1 MSSITLLSTHAS
13 SLSLSTL
20 SKPFASPL
28 APSSVTLP
36 LPSRFPKNSNPA
48 VAISP
53 SGHIFLY
60 NSESSFIWEYDSK
73 GRRISEI
80 ALGKEEKAGKVACW
94 EDGIVLSVRKQVR
107 IMMKDYEGKI
117 GRWHCSKMFE
127 ELEDSITALC
137 TDGKLVAVG
146 SEAGKLVVFEMNTGS
161 MTSLPLNEDFSGPI
175 SSSIAFFSSLPNT
188 LVIPSVI
195 SPTLLRI
202 TFPVPLNACSPQ
214 LQLIRPFS
222 PSNDAPIR
230 NLAFSPMT
238 VTSSGDKKGGL
249 CALVAGEEVVL
260 VGLDREKPGLGKR
273 IKFGR
278 KVDALGFLDGAT
290 LGGRTDRGSLLI
302 KDLRALEKVPVE
314 MGLKDPILSA
324 RVMPSG
330 SCLPR
335 PRATVTSTIS
345 ASHRSTLGEV
355 DNNLPAH
362 PDTQGAK
369 GKGKALISRIKE
381 EKSQLR
387 AVSTSAVEDG
397 ERAGRREERKE
408 RRSISGPV
416 SSTNQPRERRIRHS
430 DMGSKPRVIEAIQE
444 EEPGQSKHVA
454 GLSSGRHGQP
464 SSTASQSEPQE
475 EPSIDLTWALRPSAS
490 RTQLPTKSIE
500 KAMTDEEKIAE
511 LRREIGNLQ
520 LDILR
525 MGRTFRNEIRQAVQ
539 PLAEEIRRSKE
550 IIEEQGQEIAR
561 LRAGR

>member
-1 MSSITLLSTHAS
+1 MSSTLLSTHAS

-36 LPSRFPKNSNPA
+36 LPSRVPKNSNPA

-53 SGHIFLY
+53 SDHIFVY
-60 NSESSFIWEYDSK
+60 NSESSFIWEYNSK

-80 ALGKEEKAGKVACW
+80 ALGKGEKAGKVACW

-117 GRWHCSKMFE
+117 GKWRCSKVLG
-127 ELEDSITALC
+127 ELGDSITALC
-137 TDGKLVAVG
+137 TDGKLIAVG
-146 SEAGKLVVFEMNTGS
+146 SEAGELVVFEMNTGS
-161 MTSLPLNEDFSGPI
+161 MTSLSLNEDFSGPI
-175 SSSIAFFSSLPNT
+175 SSSIAFSSSLPNT
-188 LVIPSVI
+188 LVIPSAI

-202 TFPVPLNACSPQ
+202 TFPVPLDASSPQ

-222 PSNDAPIR
+222 SPNDAPIR
-230 NLAFSPMT
+230 NLAFSPVT
-238 VTSSGDKKGGL
+238 VTSSGEKKGGL

-273 IKFGR
+273 VEFGR
-278 KVDALGFLDGAT
+278 KVDALVFLDGAT
-290 LGGRTDRGSLLI
+290 LGGRTDQGSLLI
-302 KDLRALEKVPVE
+302 KDLRALDKVPVE
-314 MGLKDPILSA
+314 MGLKDPILST
-324 RVMPSG
+324 RVMSSG
-330 SCLPR
+330 SCLPP
-335 PRATVTSTIS
+335 PRASVASTIS

-355 DNNLPAH
+355 DNNLSAH
-362 PDTQGAK
+362 PNTHDVK
-369 GKGKALISRIKE
+369 GNGKAPIPRIKE

-387 AVSTSAVEDG
+387 AVSTGVVEDG
-397 ERAGRREERKE
+397 ERAGRRDERKE

-416 SSTNQPRERRIRHS
+416 SSTNQPRERQIRHS
-430 DMGSKPRVIEAIQE
+430 DMGSKSRVIEVIQE
-444 EEPGQSKHVA
+444 EEPEQGRHVA
-454 GLSSGRHGQP
+454 APSSGRQGQT
-464 SSTASQSEPQE
+464 SSTALQSEPQE

-490 RTQLPTKSIE
+490 HTQLPTKSIE
-500 KAMTDEEKIAE
+500 KEMTDKEKIAE

-525 MGRTFRNEIRQAVQ
+525 MGRTFRNEIRRAVQ

>member
-1 MSSITLLSTHAS
+1 MSSTLLSTHAS

-36 LPSRFPKNSNPA
+36 LPSRVPKNSNPA

-53 SGHIFLY
+53 SDHIFVY
-60 NSESSFIWEYDSK
+60 NSESSFIWEYNSK

-80 ALGKEEKAGKVACW
+80 ALGKGEKAGKVACW

-117 GRWHCSKMFE
+117 GKWRCSKVLG
-127 ELEDSITALC
+127 ELGDSITALC
-137 TDGKLVAVG
+137 TDGKLIAVG
-146 SEAGKLVVFEMNTGS
+146 SEAGELVVFEMNTGS
-161 MTSLPLNEDFSGPI
+161 MTSLSLNEDFSGPI
-175 SSSIAFFSSLPNT
+175 SSSIAFSSSLPNT
-188 LVIPSVI
+188 LVIPSAI

-202 TFPVPLNACSPQ
+202 TFPVPLDASSPQ

-222 PSNDAPIR
+222 SPNDAPIR
-230 NLAFSPMT
+230 NLAFSPVT
-238 VTSSGDKKGGL
+238 VTSSGEKKGGL

-273 IKFGR
+273 VEFGR
-278 KVDALGFLDGAT
+278 KVDALVFLDGAT
-290 LGGRTDRGSLLI
+290 LGGRTDQGSLLI
-302 KDLRALEKVPVE
+302 KDLRALDKVPVE
-314 MGLKDPILSA
+314 MGLKDPILST
-324 RVMPSG
+324 RVMSSG
-330 SCLPR
+330 SCLPP
-335 PRATVTSTIS
+335 PRASVASTIS

-355 DNNLPAH
+355 DNNLSAH
-362 PDTQGAK
+362 PNTHDVK
-369 GKGKALISRIKE
+369 GNGKAPIPRIKE

-387 AVSTSAVEDG
+387 AVSTGAVEDG
-397 ERAGRREERKE
+397 ERAGRRDERKE

-430 DMGSKPRVIEAIQE
+430 DMGSKSRVIEVIQE
-444 EEPGQSKHVA
+444 EEPEQGRHVA
-454 GLSSGRHGQP
+454 APSSGRQGQT
-464 SSTASQSEPQE
+464 SSTALQSEPQE

-490 RTQLPTKSIE
+490 HTQLPTKSIE
-500 KAMTDEEKIAE
+500 KEMTDKEKIAE

-525 MGRTFRNEIRQAVQ
+525 MGRTFRNEIRRAVQ